1 MSLIG
6 RSLNGHYTDY
16 SNEEEEKREIL
27 ITPND
32 TSSQCIERK
41 LMEYILREIEL
52 ITTVIR
58 QHLARSQHKTRP
70 IATANLL
77 KHLTHTRR
85 SLSLSSS
92 LSRYE
97 CIYPFCLVIK
107 QNESPSSITAVSI
120 HCITNILNDSLFLNT
135 NTPQIQQCVQCIG
148 HAICGVTLDVEQ
160 KEFDEGL
167 LLKFMN
173 LISCLLH
180 HSCFIFLSESMICN
194 IFDKLLYI
202 YWNVNADHHS
212 QALFAFAEISINL
225 LIQKVFQTLPSLM
238 HPTKQTNNVKT
249 VHVKKTTA
257 TGYVSLK
264 DKILQKTQ
272 AQDTN
277 PPLEAPFNI
286 GCLVRILSALCSG
299 DPCSYVEG
307 ETPQMDYNELN
318 ENRLILCLNLILIAL
333 RESGECFVPPI
344 LSLMTDNLCSILLHF
359 GGHTKY
365 IMLYELCLRTH
376 IQLLYKLRHK
386 IKLQN
391 EMLFRMLFIRVLRD
405 GLPQLL
411 NREHM
416 DDCLFDTDRVDD
428 ILSKKQLEEEEEKE
442 PLPPQKKKTYDVSA
456 MSLMTNDGSVVSS
469 NAAVINK
476 ESVVSSNTN
485 QKVKDKFVVCCLEHL
500 LDLVA
505 QSWFIKELFLNY
517 DCNLYS
523 SNLCSDLISL
533 LSKHTIPGDGVLLSK
548 QYLALQCL
556 VNASKALNVSS
567 ASSDMTHELLCVCEK
582 KKILQH
588 GIDIF
593 NARDPE
599 KAILYLYESGMFG
612 RSIPRRVFSKGKN
625 IDRDEILRVIDCTD
639 IVDQIVDI
647 LFYCSSLSDVRIGY
661 YLGSQ
666 HILNCAV
673 LDRYI
678 ARRYSLVGLS
688 LDCAMRL
695 FFEDFRLPVETQQV
709 DRIVDSFA
717 SKYCLDNDSIW
728 CLSASATYTL
738 CFALMMLHTNQ
749 HNQSIAHDKH
759 MKLEEFVNLV
769 RTVKD
774 AADIECQL
782 LEQLYL
788 SITRNEIRLKHD
800 TQSNNLSKLN
810 WNLWIRRADNESYIQ
825 HTMCNANPQ
834 ILNIIFAPLST
845 TFALILDS
853 LNQITTAIDKDAL
866 VTIICD
872 GFYHLAL
879 FISNTSSATCCMDE
893 LMLCLSRISDI
904 LKPLSYSKS
913 YAKKEIS
920 HLLFSILYSFGA
932 NCLTAAGWNHIIQII
947 MQCAQT
953 NLLPVTMCQLDDFVG
968 GDLAG
973 RPSNRSFK
981 YLCQMKKKH
990 NTKRKT
996 ETNATEGTLFGTI
1009 SAFIDYLN
1017 ISVDDDETLQSQKD
1031 AKSIRSAQIVL
1042 SEFCRIHFVI
1052 KKSAQFEIES
1062 VRCLMTAL
1070 INNSSFGILN
1080 KSDFAAIK
1088 MMSYAEG
1095 NVYKEGDEYILQRSC
1110 LCVQFLTS
1118 VLLHNWRRMEFIWD
1132 SIRKHLL
1139 ALLDDEDRI
1148 YKTLKDTKYI
1158 ELHEVMVECGVICIL
1173 KICVR
1178 SLQLPCTESTQ
1189 SLMPCLFELICSLS
1203 VEQFHRYPSVSYQ
1216 ITAAIHRFIKQIYDK
1231 KKQYFRSLTTESI
1244 SAADPIHRV
1253 RNAKQLSNYKWWCVT
1268 PFDHIF
1274 ALIKTALHRQY
1285 LYDVCVTIFLHILGL
1300 NEDKLLFLDSNCSS
1314 MELCQLMDSA
1324 CELLRVFIDQSSA
1337 DDRVMTMLIAAIRNV
1352 CTQMQYFYAELKIKD
1367 NGKDEPG
1374 KTNKKQRCFEY
1385 ILQLL
1390 NYLIA
1395 LCGNGS
1401 RSNQALRAVE
1411 YVLFLDSNDDFMDS
1425 KTILNMICT
1434 QLIMIQLAS
1443 PAITSKARVC
1453 GIRLLNKYFVTHLEQ
1468 LQPIGKEIVM
1478 KILCCCD
1485 VMVEIGRKYHKK
1497 CDLNQLYS
1505 NIKQNLKNVLIV
1517 LIDKSILKMNI
1528 NPNDN
1533 DDDISISTWHKIND
1547 MFPTIRSELSAQCKH
1562 QQRDQNH
1569 IHPTPTP
1576 YDHDLL
1582 LQQDLVL

>member
-85 SLSLSSS
+85 SLSLSS

-333 RESGECFVPPI
+333 RE
-344 LSLMTDNLCSILLHF
+344 
-359 GGHTKY
+359 
-365 IMLYELCLRTH
+365 
-376 IQLLYKLRHK
+376 
-386 IKLQN
+386 
-391 EMLFRMLFIRVLRD
+391 
-405 GLPQLL
+405 
-411 NREHM
+411 
-416 DDCLFDTDRVDD
+416 
-428 ILSKKQLEEEEEKE
+428 
-442 PLPPQKKKTYDVSA
+442 
-456 MSLMTNDGSVVSS
+456 
-469 NAAVINK
+469 
-476 ESVVSSNTN
+476 
-485 QKVKDKFVVCCLEHL
+485 
-500 LDLVA
+500 
-505 QSWFIKELFLNY
+505 
-517 DCNLYS
+517 
-523 SNLCSDLISL
+523 
-533 LSKHTIPGDGVLLSK
+533 
-548 QYLALQCL
+548 
-556 VNASKALNVSS
+556 
-567 ASSDMTHELLCVCEK
+567 
-582 KKILQH
+582 
-588 GIDIF
+588 
-593 NARDPE
+593 
-599 KAILYLYESGMFG
+599 
-612 RSIPRRVFSKGKN
+612 RRVFSKGKN

-913 YAKKEIS
+913 YAKKEIL

-1385 ILQLL
+1385 IVQLL

-1547 MFPTIRSELSAQCKH
+1547 MFPTIKSELSAQCKH

-1582 LQQDLVL
+1582 LQQDLVLID